1 MGHASKSD
9 GLLHL
14 EASRVRVYQSSI
26 KTCGGAMTGD
36 ACGII
41 ADVVLSKS

>member
-14 EASRVRVYQSSI
+14 EASRVRVSPSSL
-26 KTCGGAMTGD
+26 KTCRGAMTGD

-41 ADVVLSKS
+41 VDVVLSES